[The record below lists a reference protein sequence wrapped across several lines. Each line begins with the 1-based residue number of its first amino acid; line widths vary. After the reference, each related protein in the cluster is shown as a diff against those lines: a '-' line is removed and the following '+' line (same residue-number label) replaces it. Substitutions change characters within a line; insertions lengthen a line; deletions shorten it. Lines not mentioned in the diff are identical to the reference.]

1 MFAEAFADNERLRPK
16 ISAASYWSGR
26 AYIQGRAGHTEDAH
40 RALNELL
47 RLNPHTPVD
56 PIVIA
61 QAYAS
66 LGEKK
71 EALVW
76 LEKAYAQRSDE
87 LVSLRVNPAYDP
99 LRGEP
104 RFQELLRRL
113 RLQD

>member
-16 ISAASYWSGR
+16 ISAASYWSCR

-61 QAYAS
+61 QAYAG

-71 EALVW
+71 EALV

>member
-1 MFAEAFADNERLRPK
+1 
-16 ISAASYWSGR
+16 
-26 AYIQGRAGHTEDAH
+26 
-40 RALNELL
+40 
-47 RLNPHTPVD
+47 VD

-61 QAYAS
+61 QAYVG
-66 LGEKK
+66 LGEKQQ
-71 EALVW
+71 ALIW

-87 LVSLRVNPAYDP
+87 LVSLKVNPVYDP